1 MGYHIMVSL
10 NVDRTKLGT
19 LKMYNDSGALVF
31 GPKQALGRSE
41 YGTSWSQLNGHTPT
55 GVYSATISKDPMPQ
69 TTDNI
74 RSYGPSKYIDMDPV
88 SGNALIA
95 KQNGRSGLWIH
106 GGAPA
111 DAGAISY
118 PLRPTHGCVRLS
130 DNDQASLIYVLSTLG
145 GGTGKVTI
153 TEA

>member
-1 MGYHIMVSL
+1 MGYHIMVNL
-10 NVDRTKLGT
+10 KADRKQLGS

-41 YGTSWSQLNGHTPT
+41 YDTSWSQPNGHTPT
-55 GVYSATISKDPMPQ
+55 GVYTAKISGPMPQ
-69 TTDNI
+69 TSDNEY
-74 RSYGPSKYIDMDPV
+74 SFGPSKYIEMDPV

-95 KQNGRSGLWIH
+95 KQNGRTGLWIH

-111 DAGAISY
+111 VAGATSY

-130 DNDQASLIYVLSTLG
+130 NNDQASLIYVLSTLG
-145 GGTGKVTI
+145 GGVGKVTI
-153 TEA
+153 SEV

>member
-1 MGYHIMVSL
+1 MGYHIMVNL
-10 NVDRTKLGT
+10 YADRKQLGT

-41 YGTSWSQLNGHTPT
+41 YDTNWSQINGNTPT
-55 GVYSATISKDPMPQ
+55 GVYTATIAGPMSQ
-69 TTDNI
+69 TTANI
-74 RSYGPSKYIDMDPV
+74 RTYGPSKYIAMDPV

-95 KQNGRSGLWIH
+95 KQNGRTGLWIH
-106 GGAPA
+106 GGAAA
-111 DAGAISY
+111 DAGATSY

-130 DNDQASLIYVLSTLG
+130 NDDQASLIYVLSTLG

-153 TEA
+153 TEI